1 MGRDVA
7 GQCVHMKAGPATGRG
22 KIVNIEE
29 ETDRHVR
36 SRTIAEWTLMN
47 KYLIAA
53 AISLL
58 ASSAFAVSR
67 YEITNVTCETVQ
79 ALIRTEGAVI
89 LVYRSTGI
97 LGLPIYDRYVQGQQ
111 YCPSGEVARGAGVP
125 TVDKK
130 YCPVRKCVESEIF
143 RAR

>member
-1 MGRDVA
+1 MCSHKGDLT
-7 GQCVHMKAGPATGRG
+7 ATGRG
-22 KIVNIEE
+22 KIAKIEE
-29 ETDRHVR
+29 GPDRHVP
-36 SRTIAEWTLMN
+36 SRPIAEWTLMT

-79 ALIRTEGAVI
+79 ALIRTEGAAI

-125 TVDKK
+125 TADKK

>member
-1 MGRDVA
+1 
-7 GQCVHMKAGPATGRG
+7 MK
-22 KIVNIEE
+22 
-29 ETDRHVR
+29 
-36 SRTIAEWTLMN
+36 

-53 AISLL
+53 AASLV
-58 ASSAFAVSR
+58 ASSASAVSR

-79 ALIRTEGAVI
+79 ALIRTEGSVI

-97 LGLPIYDRYVQGQQ
+97 LGLPIYDRYVEGQQ
-111 YCPSGEVARGAGVP
+111 YCMSGEVARGAGVP

>member
-1 MGRDVA
+1 
-7 GQCVHMKAGPATGRG
+7 MK
-22 KIVNIEE
+22 
-29 ETDRHVR
+29 
-36 SRTIAEWTLMN
+36 
-47 KYLIAA
+47 KYLVAA
-53 AISLL
+53 AISLV
-58 ASSAFAVSR
+58 ASNAFAVSR

-79 ALIRTEGAVI
+79 ALIKAEGSVI

-97 LGLPIYDRYVQGQQ
+97 LGLPIYDRYVLGQQ
-111 YCPSGEVARGAGVP
+111 FCMNGEVARGAGVP

>member
-1 MGRDVA
+1 
-7 GQCVHMKAGPATGRG
+7 MK
-22 KIVNIEE
+22 
-29 ETDRHVR
+29 
-36 SRTIAEWTLMN
+36 

-53 AISLL
+53 AISLV
-58 ASSAFAVSR
+58 ASNAFAVSR

-79 ALIRTEGAVI
+79 ALIRTEGEVI
-89 LVYRSTGI
+89 LVYRSSGI
-97 LGLPIYDRYVQGQQ
+97 LGLPIYDRYVLGQQ
-111 YCPSGEVARGAGVP
+111 YCMSGEVARGAGVP

>member
-1 MGRDVA
+1 
-7 GQCVHMKAGPATGRG
+7 MK
-22 KIVNIEE
+22 
-29 ETDRHVR
+29 
-36 SRTIAEWTLMN
+36 

-53 AISLL
+53 AVSLV

-79 ALIRTEGAVI
+79 ALIRTEGSVI

-97 LGLPIYDRYVQGQQ
+97 LGLPIYDRYVVGQQ
-111 YCPSGEVARGAGVP
+111 YCMTGEVVRGAGVP

-130 YCPVRKCVESEIF
+130 YCPVKKCVESEIF